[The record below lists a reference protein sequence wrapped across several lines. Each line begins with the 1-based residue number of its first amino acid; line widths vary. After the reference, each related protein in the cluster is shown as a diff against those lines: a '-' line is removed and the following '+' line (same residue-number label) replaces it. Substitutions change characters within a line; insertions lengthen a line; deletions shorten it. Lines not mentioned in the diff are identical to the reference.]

1 MTQWRRRIDQR
12 LGNELP
18 EVPTVTPGEVL
29 THQFILQRHLKSSW
43 VAREIGVPVNRITE
57 IQCGR
62 RRITAETAL
71 LLGRYF
77 KTSAEFWMRL
87 QMEYDLRVAARRSPT
102 TRHMLFETGG
112 SHEL

>member
-29 THQFILQRHLKSSW
+29 THQFILQRHLKSTW

-71 LLGRYF
+71 LFARYF
-77 KTSAEFWMRL
+77 ETSAEFWMRL
-87 QMEYDLRVAARRSPT
+87 QMEYDLRMAARRSPT
-102 TRHMLFETGG
+102 TRHALFDTGG
-112 SHEL
+112 THEL